1 MMTSKPSEHH
11 QQMYIVPAHLYTLTM
26 EDLSIMEYKKETL
39 NSKLMNDIWWI
50 CKCW

>member
-26 EDLSIMEYKKETL
+26 EDLSIMEYMYKKETL
-39 NSKLMNDIWWI
+39 NSKLMNDI
-50 CKCW
+50 

>member
-26 EDLSIMEYKKETL
+26 EDLSIMEYKKETV
-39 NSKLMNDIWWI
+39 S
-50 CKCW
+50 